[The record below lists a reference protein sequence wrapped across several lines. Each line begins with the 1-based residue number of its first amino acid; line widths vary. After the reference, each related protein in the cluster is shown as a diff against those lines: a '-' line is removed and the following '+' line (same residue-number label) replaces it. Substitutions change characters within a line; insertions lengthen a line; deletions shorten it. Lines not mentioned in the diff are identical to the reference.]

1 MKMNAMKGLLVTLGI
16 CFFGANAFAAD
27 DVAAKLAPTIEKA
40 KAWAA
45 DKTIVEAVK
54 KANSSPDAKYKDM
67 TQDKWKDL
75 KVIDALVKKLTK
87 NPAAEAMKKLKTET
101 VSEAFISAADGTKVG
116 FLAKTSGWSHKGKA
130 KHDDPMAGKVWIGK
144 VETDESTGVQ
154 QIQFG
159 VPIMDGGKVIGSL
172 VVGVAVSKL

>member
-1 MKMNAMKGLLVTLGI
+1 MKWLSTFLVVLG
-16 CFFGANAFAAD
+16 FGFNTFAAD
-27 DVAAKLAPTIEKA
+27 DMSAKLAPLVEKA

-45 DKTIVEAVK
+45 DKSVVEAVK
-54 KANSSPDAKYKDM
+54 KANASPDPKFKDM

-75 KVIDALVKKLTK
+75 KVIDPLVKDLMKTA
-87 NPAAEAMKKLKTET
+87 AAEFIKKNKSDA
-101 VSEAFISAADGTKVG
+101 VSEGFINAADGTKVG

-154 QIQFG
+154 QIQFA
-159 VPIMDGGKVIGSL
+159 VPVMDGGKAIGSL
-172 VVGVAVSKL
+172 VIGVSVSKL

>member
-1 MKMNAMKGLLVTLGI
+1 MNTIKGLLVTLSI
-16 CFFGANAFAAD
+16 CFFGASTFAAD
-27 DVAAKLAPTIEKA
+27 DMAAKLAPTIEKA

-45 DKTIVEAVK
+45 DKAVVEAVK
-54 KANSSPDAKYKDM
+54 KANTSPDPKFKDM

-75 KVIDALVKKLTK
+75 KVIDATVKDLTK
-87 NPAAEAMKKLKTET
+87 TPAIEAIKKGKTEA

-159 VPIMDGGKVIGSL
+159 VPIMDGGKAIGSL
-172 VVGVAVSKL
+172 VIGIAVSKL